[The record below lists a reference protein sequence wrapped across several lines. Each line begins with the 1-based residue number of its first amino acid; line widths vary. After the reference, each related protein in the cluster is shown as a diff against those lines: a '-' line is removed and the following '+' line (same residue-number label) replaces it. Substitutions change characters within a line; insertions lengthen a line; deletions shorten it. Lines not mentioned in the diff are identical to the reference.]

1 MPGGVLSSTAKAA
14 QSVKL
19 SPTLKQLLASQNPDP
34 HEGPTAFALTQALTA
49 TLYDAKE
56 RIQVAAA
63 RSSRDV
69 VGPDHEGILRTCLTI
84 MTATFLTKNVPS
96 TMGPLYRFATTVRP
110 EAESLSL
117 AEPVSLKL
125 RAERTA
131 VMREAGLKC
140 TVLVGIPRT
149 INTLGALREVT
160 EDDVKAELD
169 KSLGGRPYFTW
180 PEQASEEELQKR
192 GGDLF
197 DMIYT
202 PHTSKLL
209 EKLGKSHPDFPG
221 QFQNTLFPSQS
232 LFAQYKPGTTG
243 FIVQHAYGG
252 SLSNRTLPDSSPLIS
267 RTLVSA
273 LAIACLRSQG
283 RVGPQLTSH
292 VFGLLKSAKEGEAR
306 AVHERWLSSEA
317 GAEWVIQA
325 VDRLCEVVA
334 SSPPTIT
341 RL

>member
-221 QFQNTLFPSQS
+221 
-232 LFAQYKPGTTG
+232 

-341 RL
+341 KL